1 MSMKMKTYTISQ
13 QRMKCI
19 GCGAC
24 VLNAPNNW
32 VMSEADGKAMPRH
45 SKEKNG
51 WFVSTIDETELDEN
65 QKAVS
70 ECPVKIIH
78 LNG

>member
-1 MSMKMKTYTISQ
+1 MKIYTISQ
-13 QRMKCI
+13 QRIKCI

-24 VLNAPNNW
+24 VLNAPNTW
-32 VMSEADGKAMPRH
+32 VMNDADGKAMLRFG
-45 SKEKNG
+45 KEKNG
-51 WFVSTIDETELDEN
+51 WFVGSIDETELSEN
-65 QKAVS
+65 EKAAL